1 MAIKKSELY
10 STLWKSC
17 DELRGGMDASQY
29 KDYVLVMLFV
39 KYVSDKAKTDPDF
52 MMEIPA
58 GCRFDDFINLK
69 GKSSIPWEDG
79 KNYNIGEAINKK
91 IFALAE
97 KNGLSGVINVAD
109 FSDEAKLGK
118 GKDLTDTL
126 SNLIGVFQS
135 SGLDFGKNRAGDD
148 DLMGDAYEY
157 LMKNFA
163 TESGKSKGQFYT
175 PAEVSRV
182 MAKVI
187 RLDKADSV
195 SKTIYDPT
203 CGSSSLLLRAL
214 AETPHGATLYGQEKD
229 SATAGLAKMNMIL
242 HGVIDADIRQGDTI
256 NNPQHLKTES
266 NTLQT
271 FDYVVANPPFST
283 KSWLKSAQENDVYG
297 RWNEGTIGVP
307 PEKNGDYAFLLH
319 IIRSMNRHGQG
330 ACILPHGVLFRGNS
344 EADIRKHILSQ
355 GYIKGIIGLPAN
367 LFFGTG
373 IPACIIVLDKKDAA
387 NRKGIFMIDA
397 KAGFAKDGPK
407 NRLREQ
413 DIRRIVDVWTT
424 QEDVPHYSRFVTN
437 EEIAKNDHNLNIPRY
452 IEAKDTEVLQDI
464 DAHLNGGIPMHDIE
478 QFQIYWT
485 ACPNLSDALFV
496 KKPIRK
502 GYFSLDCETNEIRN
516 TIRQH
521 ADFIIQTENF
531 HHHFTKWC
539 TQVYCQLEGLSIGV
553 KPKNL
558 IQELGN
564 TLLEKFAGDVSL
576 VEDYDVYE
584 QLLTYWNE
592 TMQDDAYLIAADGWK
607 VELYT
612 PQPEAKKNKDGTL
625 KVAKEKKAVTPD
637 DIVCDLL
644 PVNIVIDEY
653 FDDMKTLIQTAEER
667 LTGNEGNMTE
677 LLEEHADDYFDT
689 SNFADEKVNDGNIK
703 KRIKKLNN
711 KTDAEEMA
719 ALEQY
724 LSLKEEI
731 KATKEALKLLKHKL
745 LLLLTEKYLKLTEQ
759 EIKHLVIEKKWF
771 ATLASRLDGEMQR
784 ISQNLTTGITALA
797 ERYTETL
804 PQIDIEIAA
813 LKSKVNAHL
822 QKMGFVWQ

>member
-58 GCRFDDFINLK
+58 GCSFDDFINLK
-69 GKSSIPWEDG
+69 GKSSISWKDG
-79 KNYNIGEAINKK
+79 KNYNIGEIINKK

-97 KNGLSGVINVAD
+97 ANGLSGVINVAD
-109 FSDEAKLGK
+109 FSDETKLGK
-118 GKDLTDTL
+118 GKDLADTL

-187 RLDKADSV
+187 GLDKADSV

-256 NNPQHLKTES
+256 NNPQHLKAES

-271 FDYVVANPPFST
+271 FDYVIANPPFST
-283 KSWLKSAQENDVYG
+283 KSWLKSAQENDIYG

-330 ACILPHGVLFRGNS
+330 ACILPHGVLFRGNG
-344 EADIRKHILSQ
+344 EADIRKYILSQ

-373 IPACIIVLDKKDAA
+373 IPACIIILDKKDAA

-413 DIRRIVDVWTT
+413 DIRRIVDVWTA
-424 QEDVPHYSRFVTN
+424 QENVPHYTRFVTN
-437 EEIAKNDHNLNIPRY
+437 EEISKNDYNLNIPRY
-452 IEAKDTEVLQDI
+452 IEAEDTEVLQDI
-464 DAHLNGGIPMHDIE
+464 DAHLNGGIPAHDVE
-478 QFQIYWT
+478 QFQLYWA
-485 ACPNLSDALFV
+485 ACPNLRDTLFT

-502 GYFSLDCETNEIRN
+502 GYFSLACETNEIRN

-521 ADFIIQTENF
+521 PDFVKQTENF
-531 HHHFTKWC
+531 HCHFTRWC
-539 TQVYCQLEGLSIGV
+539 MQMRHKLEELSIGA
-553 KPKNL
+553 KPKGL
-558 IQELGN
+558 IQELGD
-564 TLLEKFAGDVSL
+564 TILGKFADDVSL
-576 VEDYDVYE
+576 VENYDVYE

-612 PQPEAKKNKDGTL
+612 PQPETKKNKDGTL
-625 KVAKEKKAVTPD
+625 KAAKEKKAVTPD

-644 PVNIVIDEY
+644 PVSIVIDEY
-653 FDDMKTLIQTAEER
+653 FGDMKVLIQTAEER
-667 LTGNEGNMTE
+667 LSENEGKLTE
-677 LLEEHADDYFDT
+677 LLEEHADDYFEP
-689 SNFADEKVNDGNIK
+689 SNFADEKLNDGNIK
-703 KRIKKLNN
+703 KRIKTLN
-711 KTDAEEMA
+711 KKADAEEIKI
-719 ALEQY
+719 LEQY
-724 LSLKEEI
+724 LYFKEEVR
-731 KATKEALKLLKHKL
+731 ATKEALKLLKHKL
-745 LLLLTEKYLKLTEQ
+745 LLLLTEKYSKLTEK
-759 EIKHLVIEKKWF
+759 EIKQLVIEKKWF
-771 ATLASRLDGEMQR
+771 VTLASRLDGEMQR

-797 ERYTETL
+797 ERYAQTL
-804 PQIDIEIAA
+804 PKIDAEIIA
-813 LKSKVNAHL
+813 LESKVNAHL
-822 QKMGFVWQ
+822 QKMGFAWL